1 MTVLP
6 AAMVLALL
14 IDRWWG
20 EPPVRWHPVVWMG
33 QGLDAMGRR
42 IAPAAG
48 QGVRPNG
55 RLFLAGALAWT
66 VGAGVVVLIAWVA
79 AWALG
84 QTPWWVQALA
94 LGVLLKPMLAWRMLR
109 DEVRAV
115 ETALGESL
123 AAGRERLARGW

>member
-42 IAPAAG
+42 IAPGMGAPAPAAA
-48 QGVRPNG
+48 
-55 RLFLAGALAWT
+55 RLFATGGRGIFLNNRLLDDVRSAGD
-66 VGAGVVVLIAWVA
+66 VDVA
-79 AWALG
+79 VPGGLG
-84 QTPWWVQALA
+84 GPARPDRA
-94 LGVLLKPMLAWRMLR
+94 IWRP
-109 DEVRAV
+109 
-115 ETALGESL
+115 G
-123 AAGRERLARGW
+123 GCG